1 MSGGDLDDMTARPW
15 ILAES
20 TWKTVD
26 ATPYDVAILPWGA
39 TEAHNY
45 HLPYATDTIQCDAL
59 SAEAARRAWERGAKV
74 VVLPCVPFGVN
85 TGQLDIKLCLNMN
98 PATQAALLADLVHA
112 LEVQGIHKLVIFNG
126 HGGNDFRQM
135 IRELQPRT
143 RVFLSSINWYKIGD
157 PKAIFTD
164 LGDHAGEL
172 ETSVMMHVAGD
183 LVRPLAEAGDGRERR
198 WTIGG
203 LREGWAWAPRR
214 WTQVTADTGTGNPAL
229 ATPEKG
235 ARYAELVTSKVADF
249 LVELS
254 AADPAQLYAD
264 D

>member
-1 MSGGDLDDMTARPW
+1 MSARPY

-26 ATPYDVAILPWGA
+26 ATPYEVAILPWGA

-59 SAEAARRAWERGAKV
+59 AAEAARRAWERGAKV
-74 VVLPCVPFGVN
+74 VVLPTVPFGVN

-112 LEVQGIHKLVIFNG
+112 LEVQGVHKLVIFNG

-157 PKAIFTD
+157 AKAIFTD

-172 ETSVMMHVAGD
+172 ETSVMLHVAPD
-183 LVRPLAEAGDGRERR
+183 LVRPLGEAGDGRERR
-198 WTIGG
+198 WSIVG

-214 WTQVTADTGTGNPAL
+214 WSQVSADTGTGNPAL
-229 ATPEKG
+229 ATREKG
-235 ARYAELVTSKVADF
+235 ARYTELVTSKVADY
-249 LVELS
+249 LTELADADT
-254 AADPAQLYAD
+254 AALYVD

>member
-1 MSGGDLDDMTARPW
+1 MIPRPY

-20 TWKTVD
+20 TWKTVS
-26 ATPYDVAILPWGA
+26 ATPYDVAVLPWGA

-45 HLPYATDTIQCDAL
+45 HLPYATDNIQSDAL
-59 SAEAARRAWERGAKV
+59 AAESARLAWERGAKV

-112 LEVQGIHKLVIFNG
+112 IEVQGIKKLVIFNG

-135 IRELQPRT
+135 IRELQART
-143 RVFLSSINWYKIGD
+143 TVFLATLNWYKAAD
-157 PKAIFTD
+157 QKSIFTD

-172 ETSVMMHVAGD
+172 ETSVMMHVAPA
-183 LVRPLAEAGDGRERR
+183 LVRPLGDAGDGRERR
-198 WTIGG
+198 WRMAA

-214 WTQVTADTGTGNPAL
+214 WTEISADTGVGNPAL
-229 ATPEKG
+229 ASADKG
-235 ARYAELVTSKVADF
+235 ARFAEQVTHNVADL
-249 LVELS
+249 LVALA
-254 AADPAQLYAD
+254 AADVNDLYQD
-264 D
+264 

>member
-1 MSGGDLDDMTARPW
+1 MSTRPW

-26 ATPYDVAILPWGA
+26 ATPYDVAVLPWGA

-45 HLPYATDTIQCDAL
+45 HLPYATDNIQSEMLAIEC
-59 SAEAARRAWERGAKV
+59 ARIAWEAGAKV

-112 LEVQGIHKLVIFNG
+112 LEVQGIHKLVLFNG

-135 IRELQPRT
+135 IRELQPDT
-143 RVFLSSINWYKIGD
+143 KVFLSAVNWYKAGN
-157 PKAIFTD
+157 PSETFTD

-172 ETSVMMHVAGD
+172 ETSVMMHLVPH
-183 LVRPLAEAGDGRERR
+183 LVRPLSEAGSGAERR
-198 WTIGG
+198 WKIAA
-203 LREGWAWAPRR
+203 LRDGAAWAPRQ
-214 WTQVTADTGTGNPAL
+214 WTQVSADTGTGNPAL
-229 ATPEKG
+229 ATAEKG
-235 ARYAELVTSKVADF
+235 ERYAAEVTRKISQYLIDLASADMK
-249 LVELS
+249 
-254 AADPAQLYAD
+254 DLYE
-264 D
+264 